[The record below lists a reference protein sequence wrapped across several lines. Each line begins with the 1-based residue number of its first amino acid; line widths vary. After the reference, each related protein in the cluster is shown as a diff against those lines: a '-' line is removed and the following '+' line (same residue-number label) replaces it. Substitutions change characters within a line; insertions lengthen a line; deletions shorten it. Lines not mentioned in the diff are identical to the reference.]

1 MVFYSSSIHYQGVSY
16 FLHSSFVLRRRTKK
30 DLLVGKSFKA
40 EPRHWTLIAALAI
53 ASYACYVLI
62 APYIGS
68 IVLAFIVSLLFFPV
82 HNRINSKL
90 TSHPNIAAALS
101 CILLTV
107 IIIIPMAFVIIAILQ
122 QGVSFFNTSYDW
134 LTSGGAK
141 AITTMPFVQNTIESL
156 DKWLPFD
163 SINPKEIISKAASS
177 VSSLS
182 ANMIGIS
189 TKLLGD
195 LTGMLGNFL
204 LMLFVLFFLLRDH
217 EKIIHTIRHV
227 SPLSRT
233 QEDTL
238 LNETEKV
245 AKSAVMG
252 SFLTALAQ
260 GFVGGFA
267 MWLAGFPGLFW
278 GTMMAFTSFIPIAG
292 TAMIWLPSS
301 AYLLL
306 TGEWQWAL
314 FLASWGVIVVG
325 SIDNLLRPIL
335 MQGNSG
341 MNTLLIFFSLIGGLQ
356 VYGLMGIIYGPI
368 IFSLTLV
375 LYRMYE
381 TEFKGFLEKQ
391 DNT

>member
-1 MVFYSSSIHYQGVSY
+1 MG
-16 FLHSSFVLRRRTKK
+16 T
-30 DLLVGKSFKA
+30 SFKA
-40 EPRHWTLIAALAI
+40 EPRHWTLIAALAL
-53 ASYACYVLI
+53 AAYACYVLI
-62 APYIGS
+62 APYLGS

-82 HNRINSKL
+82 HDRIDNQLKCY
-90 TSHPNIAAALS
+90 PNLAAAFS

-107 IIIIPMAFVIIAILQ
+107 IIIIPLLFVAIAILH
-122 QGVSFFNTSYDW
+122 QGVTFFSGAYEW

-141 AITTMPFVQNTIESL
+141 EITNIPIIQTSIQALN
-156 DKWLPFD
+156 KWLPFD
-163 SINPKEIISKAASS
+163 SIDPQELISKAASS

-182 ANMIGIS
+182 SNMIGIS
-189 TKLLGD
+189 SQFLGD
-195 LTGMLGNFL
+195 LTGMFVNFL

-217 EKIIHTIRHV
+217 DKIIQTLRHV
-227 SPLSRT
+227 SPLSRS

-238 LNETEKV
+238 LEETEKV

-260 GFVGGFA
+260 GLVGGFA
-267 MWLAGFPGLFW
+267 MWLAGFAGLFW
-278 GTMMAFTSFIPIAG
+278 GTMMAFTSFVPIVG
-292 TAMIWLPSS
+292 TAMIWLPAS

-306 TGEWQWAL
+306 TGEWQWAV
-314 FLASWGVIVVG
+314 FLASWGVVVVG
-325 SIDNLLRPIL
+325 SIDNLLRPLL

-381 TEFKGFLEKQ
+381 TEFHGFLKKQ

>member
-1 MVFYSSSIHYQGVSY
+1 MG
-16 FLHSSFVLRRRTKK
+16 T
-30 DLLVGKSFKA
+30 SFKA
-40 EPRHWTLIAALAI
+40 EPRHWTLIAALAL
-53 ASYACYVLI
+53 AAYACYVLI
-62 APYIGS
+62 APYLGS

-82 HNRINSKL
+82 HDRIDNQLKCY
-90 TSHPNIAAALS
+90 PNLAAALS

-107 IIIIPMAFVIIAILQ
+107 IIIIPLLFVAIAILH
-122 QGVSFFNTSYDW
+122 QGVTFFGGAYEW

-141 AITTMPFVQNTIESL
+141 EITNIPIIQTSIQSL
-156 DKWLPFD
+156 NKWLPFD
-163 SINPKEIISKAASS
+163 SIDPQELISKAASS

-182 ANMIGIS
+182 SNMIGIS
-189 TKLLGD
+189 SQFLGD
-195 LTGMLGNFL
+195 LTGTFVNFL

-217 EKIIHTIRHV
+217 DKIIQTLRHV
-227 SPLSRT
+227 SPLSRS

-238 LNETEKV
+238 LDETEKV

-260 GFVGGFA
+260 GLVGGFA
-267 MWLAGFPGLFW
+267 MWLAGFAGLFW
-278 GTMMAFTSFIPIAG
+278 GTMMAFTSFVPIVG
-292 TAMIWLPSS
+292 TAMIWLPAS

-306 TGEWQWAL
+306 TGEWQPAI
-314 FLASWGVIVVG
+314 FLAGWGVVVVG
-325 SIDNLLRPIL
+325 SIDNLLRPLL

-381 TEFKGFLEKQ
+381 TEFHGFLKKQ

>member
-1 MVFYSSSIHYQGVSY
+1 MGTF
-16 FLHSSFVLRRRTKK
+16 
-30 DLLVGKSFKA
+30 FKA
-40 EPRHWTLIAALAI
+40 EPRHWTLIAALILAV
-53 ASYACYVLI
+53 YACYNLI
-62 APYIGS
+62 APYISS
-68 IVLAFIVSLLFFPV
+68 IVLAFIVSLLFFPL
-82 HNRINSKL
+82 HEQIELRLK
-90 TSHPNIAAALS
+90 SHKNLAAALS
-101 CILLTV
+101 CTLLTV
-107 IIIIPMAFVIIAILQ
+107 IIIIPLLIVSLAILH
-122 QGVSFFNTSYDW
+122 QGVSFFGAAYEWVTH
-134 LTSGGAK
+134 GGAK
-141 AITTMPFVQNTIESL
+141 EIMNMPSVQSAIKSI
-156 DKWLPFD
+156 DKLLPFD
-163 SINPKEIISKAASS
+163 SINPQDLISKAAST

-182 ANMIGIS
+182 SNMIGMS
-189 TKLLGD
+189 SALLSN
-195 LTGMLGNFL
+195 LTGTLINFM

-217 EKIIHTIRHV
+217 NTIIQTLRHV

-238 LNETEKV
+238 LEETEKV

-260 GFVGGFA
+260 GIVGGFA

-278 GTMMAFTSFIPIAG
+278 GSMMAFTSFIPVVG
-292 TAMIWLPSS
+292 TALIWLP
-301 AYLLL
+301 AATYLLL

-314 FLASWGVIVVG
+314 FLSTWGVLVVG
-325 SIDNLLRPIL
+325 SIDNLLRPFL

-381 TEFKGFLEKQ
+381 TEFRHFLEKQ
-391 DNT
+391 DNS